1 MDVISH
7 FWKELI
13 QGVHLGLTTFGAIM
27 SREAK
32 GEREHAFSVCQKL
45 LHAELSDEQTGVA

>member
-13 QGVHLGLTTFGAIM
+13 QGVHLGLSTFGAIM